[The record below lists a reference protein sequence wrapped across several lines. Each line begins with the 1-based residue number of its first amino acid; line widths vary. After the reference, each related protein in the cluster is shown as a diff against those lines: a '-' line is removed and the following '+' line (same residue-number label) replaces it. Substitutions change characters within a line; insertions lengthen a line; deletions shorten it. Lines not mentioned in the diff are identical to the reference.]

1 MSDPFIYID
10 NQETWCRLSK
20 FVLVMTFTNVTLHK
34 YRRTSLTENAHVTNK
49 IHFPI
54 PALDL
59 LQKFIQ
65 LEFVSCILSNE
76 GGLTNH

>member
-34 YRRTSLTENAHVTNK
+34 YTHTSLTENALVTNK
-49 IHFPI
+49 IQFPI